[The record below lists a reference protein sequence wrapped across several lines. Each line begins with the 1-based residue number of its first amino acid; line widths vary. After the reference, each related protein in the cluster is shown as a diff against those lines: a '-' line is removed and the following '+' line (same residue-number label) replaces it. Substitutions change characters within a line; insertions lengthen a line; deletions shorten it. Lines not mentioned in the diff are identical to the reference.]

1 MAAYLNRT
9 ISLVTGQTGPA
20 ADDDRHSSSTDTV
33 DKSSP
38 GSPLSRLNS
47 TLQPSG
53 STTAAN
59 LLTESRLYQSNDKSP
74 LQIFVRAKKKINDI
88 YGEIEE
94 YVHETT
100 TFINGELAGNY
111 PFEYAQ
117 KAQYSDSYV
126 REPFRN
132 PLKICISSRY
142 KEFV

>member
-1 MAAYLNRT
+1 
-9 ISLVTGQTGPA
+9 
-20 ADDDRHSSSTDTV
+20 
-33 DKSSP
+33 
-38 GSPLSRLNS
+38 
-47 TLQPSG
+47 
-53 STTAAN
+53 
-59 LLTESRLYQSNDKSP
+59 
-74 LQIFVRAKKKINDI
+74 VRAKKKINDI